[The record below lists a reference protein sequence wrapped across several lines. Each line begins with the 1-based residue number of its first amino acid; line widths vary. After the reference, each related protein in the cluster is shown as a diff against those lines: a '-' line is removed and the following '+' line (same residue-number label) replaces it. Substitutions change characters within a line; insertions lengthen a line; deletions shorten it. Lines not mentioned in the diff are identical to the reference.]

1 MYSMVHE
8 RSDEHNWADNRSG
21 LSNRTG
27 EQGKHGRG
35 QPEDYRASAA
45 ARRCSTVQQFNRPSR
60 SLLQENQALKEENR
74 KLQSEIDAESMYPFR
89 ESVRWKKSED
99 GEDGPFC
106 PICFA
111 KEKMLMPLILR
122 HRMTTPGVFSF
133 ECSQVHVPKGMG
145 REPMYVI
152 KESSLKQG
160 RYTHPD

>member
-1 MYSMVHE
+1 M
-8 RSDEHNWADNRSG
+8 SDLTSITGLITAAGSVIGLANKVNTVEANQKIIELQQRLAD
-21 LSNRTG
+21 
-27 EQGKHGRG
+27 
-35 QPEDYRASAA
+35 
-45 ARRCSTVQQFNRPSR
+45 VQQTFAE
-60 SLLQENQALKEENR
+60 LFQENQALREENR

-89 ESVRWKKSED
+89 ESVRWKKGED
-99 GEDGPFC
+99 GDDGPFC

-133 ECSQVHVPKGMG
+133 ECSQAHVPKGMG

-152 KESSLKQG
+152 RESSLKQG